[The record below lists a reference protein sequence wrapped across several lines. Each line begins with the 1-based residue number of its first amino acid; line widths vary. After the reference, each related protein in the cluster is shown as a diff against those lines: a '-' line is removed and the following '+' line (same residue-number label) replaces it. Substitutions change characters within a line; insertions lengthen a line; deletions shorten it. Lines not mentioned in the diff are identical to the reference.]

1 MRWKA
6 TGCPGSACN
15 NIQVKKDMT
24 TGNGENPKAE
34 GMDGAEHAS
43 DAESPA
49 KPETNDLPKGTEE
62 AILDDEAALEP
73 EVDDLPAAIESEASV
88 FLELEKA
95 RSEASEYLQLAQR
108 SQADLINYRKRVESE
123 RETYKQFAT
132 EDLIFELVPVLDSLA
147 QAEHMYKDIA
157 PGENPLL
164 DGVRKTREMLMK
176 VFMQHGIEMIAET
189 KIPFNPS
196 MHQPLHSEA
205 SPDVVVEMVAEVYQQ
220 GVRIADRVIKPAM
233 VRVLTPLAE
242 EEDEHA
248 DEEPEEDNVS
258 QEE

>member
-1 MRWKA
+1 
-6 TGCPGSACN
+6 
-15 NIQVKKDMT
+15 MT
-24 TGNGENPKAE
+24 TGNGENPEAE
-34 GMDGAEHAS
+34 GMDSTEHAS
-43 DAESPA
+43 DAESPP
-49 KPETNDLPKGTEE
+49 KSETNDLPTGADEVE
-62 AILDDEAALEP
+62 LDDEAALEP

-95 RSEASEYLQLAQR
+95 RAEASEYLQLAQR
-108 SQADLINYRKRVESE
+108 AQAELINYRKRVESE
-123 RETYKQFAT
+123 RETYKQFAI

-147 QAEHMYKDIA
+147 QAEHMYEDIA

-176 VFMQHGIEMIAET
+176 VFMDHGIEMITET

-220 GVRIADRVIKPAM
+220 GVRIAERVIKPAM
-233 VRVLTPLAE
+233 VRVLTPIT
-242 EEDEHA
+242 EDEDEPA
-248 DEEPEEDNVS
+248 DEEPEEDAVG
-258 QEE
+258 EEK